1 MPFERKMDYFEQDF
15 RRPVT
20 KEEIRS
26 KKRNK
31 SYTHT
36 KPRTEPAW
44 SGMKKRKI
52 IVSKNHVDHL
62 EEQIDREVAQM
73 KNESV

>member
-1 MPFERKMDYFEQDF
+1 MKIAESSHDMNFGMTKDEEEVYAVRMPFERKMDYFEQDF

-26 KKRNK
+26 KKRHK

-36 KPRTEPAW
+36 KPRTEPA
-44 SGMKKRKI
+44 K
-52 IVSKNHVDHL
+52 V
-62 EEQIDREVAQM
+62 E
-73 KNESV
+73 